1 MSYVISIGNFD
12 GLHRGHLE
20 LLKRMASL
28 ARDRDLRS
36 VVISYDSHPAY
47 TLNQQARPLL
57 LTPVDIKRQ
66 RILELGIDQVEL
78 LHFDREF
85 SLISAE
91 DFLHGFLIPNYHPA
105 VIVVGYDSHFGHQRR
120 GDFTFLQSHAER
132 YGYELQYVEPVSY
145 KDRPVSS
152 SLIRELLLAGDLG
165 EANQLLAQP
174 YTLYGKVVP
183 GSGLGMDLGFP
194 TANLQLAD
202 PHQLVPRKGIY
213 LSRSKLGTERIFGL
227 TNIGSSPTVKHHGL
241 TEIETHLLDF
251 HEQIYG
257 RDLQVSLIQYLREE
271 QLFADIKALQ
281 LAVQQDLAYAREL
294 IGKGV

>member
-1 MSYVISIGNFD
+1 MSCVISIGTFD

-20 LLKRMASL
+20 LLNRVVSL
-28 ARDRDLRS
+28 AQGRSIRS

-57 LTPVDIKRQ
+57 LTPVEVKRQ
-66 RILELGIDQVEL
+66 RILELGIDQVDL

-85 SLISAE
+85 SLTSAE
-91 DFLHGFLIPNYHPA
+91 DFLHGFLIPSYRPA

-120 GDFTFLQSHAER
+120 GDFAFLQSHAER

-152 SLIRELLLAGDLG
+152 SLIRELLLAGNLE
-165 EANQLLAQP
+165 EANQLLSQP

-183 GSGLGMDLGFP
+183 GSCLGTELGFP

-213 LSRSKLGTERIFGL
+213 LSRSQLGAERFFGL

-257 RDLQVSLIQYLREE
+257 RDFQVSLIQYLREE
-271 QLFADIKALQ
+271 KLFADIKALQ
-281 LAVQQDLAYAREL
+281 EAIQQDLAQARKL
-294 IGKGV
+294 IGTGA